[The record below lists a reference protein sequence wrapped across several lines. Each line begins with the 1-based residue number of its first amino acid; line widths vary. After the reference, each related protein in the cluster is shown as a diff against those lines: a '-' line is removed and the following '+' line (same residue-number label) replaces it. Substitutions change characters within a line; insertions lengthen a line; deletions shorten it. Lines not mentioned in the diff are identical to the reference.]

1 MREYM
6 TKLLQE
12 AFGPPA
18 RSRERCDWWEI
29 AQDGHPEMHVCLNA
43 PNMPLV
49 AHVLIFNPAR
59 RDEALVDLSA
69 RTEEEADGILLRIR
83 AMVTHHVS
91 SAGVKRS

>member
-6 TKLLQE
+6 AKLLQE

-18 RSRERCDWWEI
+18 RSREHCDWWEI
-29 AQDGHPEMHVCLNA
+29 VQDGHPHVHVCLNA
-43 PNMPLV
+43 PTRPLV

-59 RDEALVDLSA
+59 RDETLVDLSA
-69 RTEEEADGILLRIR
+69 QTEEEAEGILLRIR

-91 SAGVKRS
+91 NADAKRS